1 MASLA
6 IISRAQPRGGSYAVH
21 ALGGEV
27 AAKSI
32 IFDRFSSEDR
42 NRGIQD
48 MTCIQGYSLQVHR
61 YEALARLFPNVGS
74 FMRALLDHLQVPER
88 FDHE

>member
-1 MASLA
+1 
-6 IISRAQPRGGSYAVH
+6 
-21 ALGGEV
+21 
-27 AAKSI
+27 
-32 IFDRFSSEDR
+32 
-42 NRGIQD
+42 